1 MHEKGKENP
10 KPEGEMRKKTMSKR
24 IKVQKDVV
32 LEARYSSKAAAY
44 VEGRRE
50 MPINEYESKYND
62 VMSDFECADY
72 SADASD
78 YRLRDC
84 NLCFTAEV
92 QAEVT
97 WEYFGLYVYAEATLP
112 TNADLLA
119 AAKDA
124 AEFDEM
130 TEDEI
135 LSVFTHDRYFWES
148 CAAECTEFAEAA
160 FKKVCKAAGIP
171 LKGGQRQ

>member
-1 MHEKGKENP
+1 
-10 KPEGEMRKKTMSKR
+10 MSKA

-32 LEARYSSKAAAY
+32 LEARYTSKLAAAY
-44 VEGRRE
+44 IEGRLE
-50 MPINEYESKYND
+50 MPVDEYEEKYKD
-62 VMSDFECADY
+62 ILSDFECADY

-97 WEYFGLYVYAEATLP
+97 WEDFGLFVYAEATLP
-112 TNADLLA
+112 DNEDLLA
-119 AAKDA
+119 AAEGI
-124 AEFDEM
+124 AELGGM

-135 LSVFTHDRYFWES
+135 LSVFSDDRYFWES
-148 CAAECTEFAEAA
+148 CTEKCTEFAEAA
-160 FKKVCKAAGIP
+160 FKKVCRAAGIP
-171 LKGGQRQ
+171 LSALEGLE